1 MHFDQPASHL
11 GCTFERGGAASHRQ
25 RRSASSE
32 TGAKERLLASIERVR
47 QDSSDSDEISKHPF
61 VPLAGCGILFGA
73 VAVFVPFQVLGL
85 LVVSAWFA
93 AGPGADE
100 QTRLLDQANAAYA
113 GRLPLEAV
121 RLYRE
126 YLAHYPDRAD
136 VRVFLGAALFNLGKP
151 EEALE
156 ETRHALALD
165 KSYSLA
171 YTLAGRI
178 YAAGRHWEMAQQA
191 FAEALRLN
199 PRDRETW
206 YFSGRAYYDE
216 NRFDKA
222 LEAFQ
227 GALALGDGQSRVYE
241 NLGLAAE
248 ALGRFADA
256 EQAYKHA
263 VELSAGEYRPYLAYG
278 AFLDKQGRPAQ
289 SIEMLQKALA
299 LEPENVDTRF
309 ELGKALYQAGQL
321 AAAARVLEAAL
332 AISNQCRVHY
342 LLIGVYSQ
350 QQRSDDADR
359 QAKALENCRNER

>member
-1 MHFDQPASHL
+1 
-11 GCTFERGGAASHRQ
+11 
-25 RRSASSE
+25 
-32 TGAKERLLASIERVR
+32 
-47 QDSSDSDEISKHPF
+47 
-61 VPLAGCGILFGA
+61 
-73 VAVFVPFQVLGL
+73 VAVPVPFQVVGL
-85 LVVSAWFA
+85 LVVSVGFA
-93 AGPGADE
+93 AGPGADQ

-113 GRLPLEAV
+113 GRRPLEAV
-121 RLYRE
+121 QLYRE

-136 VRVFLGAALFNLGKP
+136 VRVFLGAALFNLEKA

-156 ETRHALALD
+156 ETRHALTLD
-165 KSYSLA
+165 KNYSLA

-178 YAAGRHWEMAQQA
+178 YAGGRHWEMAQQA

-216 NRFDKA
+216 NRFNKA

-227 GALALGDGQSRVYE
+227 RALELGDGQSRVYE
-241 NLGLAAE
+241 NLGLASE
-248 ALGRFADA
+248 ALGRFAEA

-289 SIEMLQKALA
+289 SIEMLQKALS
-299 LEPENVDTRF
+299 LEPEIVDTRF
-309 ELGKALYQAGQL
+309 ELGKALYQSGQL
-321 AAAARVLEAAL
+321 AAAAGVLEPAL

-342 LLIGVYSQ
+342 LLVSVYSQ
-350 QQRSDDADR
+350 QKRSNDADR
-359 QAKALENCRNER
+359 QAKALENCRNDP